1 MKELLRIGRKC
12 KNEVPDSVKKYK
24 VLDTVHSKRPTTLGW
39 WNSARWKNNRENF
52 MCIKCKEN
60 IAHTRTSARYN
71 WSKNIR
77 ELILIKIYTEKN
89 IHSITINLIVSI
101 TSVEI
106 CCQRD
111 TNVPIMYVI
120 GPQEMMKEMKRTA
133 MNKELDL
140 EVRNGRTGWIQLL
153 RTVPWRKE
161 KFKLMIRSELLK
173 RNQWFSNGHYT
184 IWIIF

>member
-1 MKELLRIGRKC
+1 MHKIVGKYCTHSNKLSASYNFSYTI
-12 KNEVPDSVKKYK
+12 EV
-24 VLDTVHSKRPTTLGW
+24 
-39 WNSARWKNNRENF
+39 
-52 MCIKCKEN
+52 
-60 IAHTRTSARYN
+60 
-71 WSKNIR
+71 KNIR
-77 ELILIKIYTEKN
+77 ELTLIKIYTEKN

-106 CCQRD
+106 YCQRD

-153 RTVPWRKE
+153 RTVP
-161 KFKLMIRSELLK
+161 
-173 RNQWFSNGHYT
+173 
-184 IWIIF
+184 